1 MKQNSK
7 GFSLIEISIVL
18 SIIGILMGF
27 SLKGRELIESARV
40 RSVIS
45 QVESYKAAVQI
56 FFEKYSAI
64 PGDLK
69 DASKLI
75 ANDISNGYQNGKIE
89 TLEDAKRFWEHL
101 YKSNLISSE
110 SIEGLPTTKMGGVIS
125 VSSIVKENG
134 IWLVWCAETTD
145 NADYKP
151 ITTEKI
157 AYKIVKSMDNGDFES
172 GDVQVLKNGN
182 DENNCVILFRIW

>member
-1 MKQNSK
+1 MKLNSK

-45 QVESYKAAVQI
+45 QVENYKAAVQM

-75 ANDISNGYQNGKIE
+75 ASDVSNGYQNGKIE
-89 TLEDAKRFWEHL
+89 TLEEAKRFWEHL
-101 YKSNLISSE
+101 YRSNLISFE
-110 SIEGLPTTKMGGVIS
+110 SIDGLPTTKMGGVIS
-125 VSSIVKENG
+125 VSSTVKENG
-134 IWLVWCAETTD
+134 IWLVWCAETI
-145 NADYKP
+145 NNEDYKP
-151 ITTEKI
+151 IITEKI
-157 AYKIVKSMDNGDFES
+157 AYKIVKSMDNGNFES
-172 GDVQVLKNGN
+172 GEVQVIKSGN
-182 DENNCVILFRIW
+182 DGKNCVILFRIW